1 MNQKPSS
8 RRSLAALLLFGV
20 LFANTP
26 LLQSEWLYAAPKS
39 EVQVEAKKGTAVVNI
54 NKAGLEEL
62 QTVRGIGPSLAE
74 RVIQYREEHGRFER
88 PEDLVNVR
96 GIGEAK
102 FQKIK
107 SQISI

>member
-1 MNQKPSS
+1 MNQQKSS
-8 RRSLAALLLFGV
+8 RRVVGAILMCGMLL
-20 LFANTP
+20 ANTP
-26 LLQSEWLYAAPKS
+26 LFQSGWLYAAPKS
-39 EVQVEAKKGTAVVNI
+39 EVQVEAKGTAVVNI

-62 QTVRGIGPSLAE
+62 QNVRGIGPALAE
-74 RVIQYREEHGRFER
+74 RVIQYRDEHGRFER